1 MKRTAIE
8 WVEFLNTDDNQRFGI
23 KKYGSHLVMATKN
36 YLPAAEFV
44 KIFKDWMNNPV
55 AKVWYNNRVDEQ
67 GIAYHLLEVDC

>member
-1 MKRTAIE
+1 
-8 WVEFLNTDDNQRFGI
+8 
-23 KKYGSHLVMATKN
+23 MATKN

-44 KIFKDWMNNPV
+44 KTFKDWMNDPV

>member
-23 KKYGSHLVMATKN
+23 KKHDSHLVMATKD

-44 KIFKDWMNNPV
+44 EVFEGWMNDPV
-55 AKVWYNNRVDEQ
+55 VNVWYNNQVDEQ